1 MIKYFSALL
10 IGFGSIG
17 LVKAQNDSTAE
28 SIREIYNLALNEQ
41 QGYKW
46 LGELCGL
53 GPRFAGSEQATSSLL
68 YFKAKL
74 DSMGFKTS
82 LQAVKVPHWV
92 RGSQEKAWIVE
103 GIDETEMAIT
113 ALGGSIATPAGGL
126 QAQVVEIPSF
136 EALDTLDLEGKIAFY
151 NIPMDPTYIN
161 TGFAYGSAVKQRWGG
176 TIEAAKKGAI
186 GVVIR
191 SLSSSINKYPHTG
204 SMRYAPDVK
213 KIPSGALST
222 YDAELLHRSLKENP
236 DLLVKFQINSEWLDS
251 NYSYNL
257 IADLP
262 GSERPEEIILV
273 SGHIDSWEL
282 GTGAHDDGAG
292 SMHALESLHLLKK
305 LNYPIK
311 RTLRLVWYMNE
322 EFGLSGAKVY
332 ARNAKNMEMRHVIAM
347 ESDGGGFTPKGISMQ
362 TSPEMVERIKGYRK
376 LLEPYG
382 IYQFSSGGSGADI
395 GQLQSDDIVLI
406 GLRPD
411 SHRYFEVHHSALDTF
426 ESVNPREFTMGSA
439 TLASLI
445 WLLDRDN
452 VCFNC
457 GG

>member
-1 MIKYFSALL
+1 
-10 IGFGSIG
+10 
-17 LVKAQNDSTAE
+17 
-28 SIREIYNLALNEQ
+28 
-41 QGYKW
+41 
-46 LGELCGL
+46 
-53 GPRFAGSEQATSSLL
+53 
-68 YFKAKL
+68 
-74 DSMGFKTS
+74 
-82 LQAVKVPHWV
+82 
-92 RGSQEKAWIVE
+92 
-103 GIDETEMAIT
+103 
-113 ALGGSIATPAGGL
+113 
-126 QAQVVEIPSF
+126 
-136 EALDTLDLEGKIAFY
+136 
-151 NIPMDPTYIN
+151 
-161 TGFAYGSAVKQRWGG
+161 
-176 TIEAAKKGAI
+176 
-186 GVVIR
+186 
-191 SLSSSINKYPHTG
+191 
-204 SMRYAPDVK
+204 
-213 KIPSGALST
+213 
-222 YDAELLHRSLKENP
+222 
-236 DLLVKFQINSEWLDS
+236 
-251 NYSYNL
+251 
-257 IADLP
+257 LP

>member
-1 MIKYFSALL
+1 MKFMGAALFVLGLMPVASA
-10 IGFGSIG
+10 
-17 LVKAQNDSTAE
+17 QEDSTAA
-28 SIREIYNLALNEQ
+28 SIREIYNLALTEQ
-41 QGYKW
+41 QGYRW
-46 LGELCGL
+46 LGELCGM

-92 RGSQEKAWIVE
+92 RGPQEKAWIVE
-103 GIDETEMAIT
+103 GIDETEMAVT
-113 ALGGSIATPAGGL
+113 ALGGSIATPDGGL
-126 QAQVVEIPSF
+126 RAPVVEIPSF

-176 TIEAAKKGAI
+176 TIEAAKKGAV

-191 SLSSSINKYPHTG
+191 SLSSSVNKYPHTG

-213 KIPSGALST
+213 KIPSAALST
-222 YDAELLHRSLKENP
+222 YDAELLHRSLKANP
-236 DLLVKFQINSEWLDS
+236 ELLVKLEIQSEWLDS

-262 GSERPEEIILV
+262 GEERPDEIILV

-305 LNYPIK
+305 LKYPIK

-322 EFGLSGAKVY
+322 EFGLNGAKVY
-332 ARNAKNMEMRHVIAM
+332 AKGAKKMKERHVIAM

-362 TSPEMVERIKGYRK
+362 TTPEMVERIKGYRK

-395 GQLQSDDIVLI
+395 GQLKSDDIVLI

-426 ESVNPREFTMGSA
+426 ENVNPREFTMGSA

-445 WLLDRDN
+445 WLLDRDD
-452 VCFNC
+452 VCFKC
-457 GG
+457 EE